1 MRWRTPSEAEGRRLD
16 SYLAEHLGEA
26 RNQVARWIAEG
37 LVRIDGSPPKASN
50 RLAGNEEIEC
60 DPPARDAAA
69 EMTPEDEPLEV
80 LLEDEDFVVVDKPP
94 GLVVHPG
101 AGRESG
107 TLAHRLLHHYPETAQ
122 VGGPGRPGVVH
133 RLDRDTSG
141 LLVLARSARGYSALT
156 EAFATRRVTKTYVG
170 IVYGSPSA
178 DAGTIDAPIARHPQ
192 LRKQMAVR
200 EGGRQSVTHYR
211 LRAES
216 SGVAAF
222 ELDLETG
229 RTHQIRVHL
238 KHLGHPLV
246 GDPVYGEARWKGL
259 PRSVQPPLS
268 RFSRPALHAWR
279 IAFRHPRTDEVV
291 EIEAPLPQD
300 LLDLWSAVTGEALGP
315 RFDRAE
321 S

>member
-1 MRWRTPSEAEGRRLD
+1 MRWQTPSEAEGRRLD
-16 SYLAEHLGEA
+16 SYLAEHLDEA

-37 LVRIDGSPPKASN
+37 LVRVDGAPVKASS
-50 RLAGNEEIEC
+50 RLTGGEEIEC

-69 EMTPEDEPLEV
+69 EMTPEDEPLEI
-80 LLEDEDFVVVDKPP
+80 LLEDDDFVVIDKPP
-94 GLVVHPG
+94 SLVVHPG

-107 TLAHRLLHHYPETAQ
+107 TLAHRLLYHYPESAQ

-141 LLVLARSARGYSALT
+141 VLVLARSARGYGALT
-156 EAFATRRVTKTYVG
+156 EAFAARRVSKTYVG
-170 IVYGSPSA
+170 IVYGRPPA
-178 DAGTIDAPIARHPQ
+178 EAGTIDATIDRHPN

-200 EGGRQSVTHYR
+200 KGGRESVTHYR
-211 LRAES
+211 LRAERA
-216 SGVAAF
+216 GVAAL

-259 PRSVQPPLS
+259 PRAVQPPLS
-268 RFSRPALHAWR
+268 RFPRPALHAWR
-279 IAFRHPRTDEVV
+279 IAFRHPRTDEPV
-291 EIEAPLPQD
+291 EVEAPIPRD
-300 LLDLWSAVTGEALGP
+300 LLDLWSAVTGEDLGP
-315 RFDRAE
+315 RLDLARR
-321 S
+321 